1 MRLNKL
7 NHLSLEQRNIYCEDE
22 ARRTDKLCSKDL
34 NFPLVFR
41 EEFLKAKFGAGAT
54 GYVTCFCLVGGEVM
68 DSVPGML
75 CSAKS

>member
-1 MRLNKL
+1 MWRSSQTKDCPL
-7 NHLSLEQRNIYCEDE
+7 HWQED
-22 ARRTDKLCSKDL
+22 SY
-34 NFPLVFR
+34 PLDHQGNLG
-41 EEFLKAKFGAGAT
+41 EEYLKAKFGVGAT

>member
-1 MRLNKL
+1 MWRSSQTKDCPLRW
-7 NHLSLEQRNIYCEDE
+7 QED
-22 ARRTDKLCSKDL
+22 SY
-34 NFPLVFR
+34 PLDHQGNLG

-54 GYVTCFCLVGGEVM
+54 GYVTFFCLVGGEVM